1 MSRFVRGPVKDIV
14 SSAEEQL
21 YSADPISES
30 ARELISAMQQLRAAQ
45 QRQEARSLDQSGL
58 HSQDLRAL
66 RYIVQADRNGQPI
79 SPKDLISM
87 LKTSSANVTNVID
100 RLVKKSLVTRD
111 PHPTDRRARYLKP
124 TGVAINEV
132 DAAFEEHHAALIAVA
147 NEVSA
152 EDAETTIHVL
162 RQLATALDRVG

>member
-1 MSRFVRGPVKDIV
+1 MRSII
-14 SSAEEQL
+14 SSEEEHL
-21 YSADPISES
+21 YSTEPITDS
-30 ARELISAMQQLRAAQ
+30 ARALITAMQQLRGAQ

-66 RYIVQADRNGQPI
+66 RYIVQADRSGQPI
-79 SPKDLISM
+79 SPKDLITM

-111 PHPTDRRARYLKP
+111 PHPTDRRARFLKP

-132 DAAFEEHHAALIAVA
+132 DAAFEEHHAALIAAA
-147 NEVSA
+147 NGIPQKDV
-152 EDAETTIHVL
+152 DTTIRVL
-162 RQLATALDRVG
+162 GELTAALNDVA